1 MDLGSQ
7 APALLCLAHR
17 GFTERARA
25 DMAHAS
31 PKPSA
36 AGGSGI
42 TARAVLL
49 GLLFT
54 AILGVVTP
62 YCDLVLQ
69 GTWIASCH
77 LPIGVFVL
85 FVVMLLGVN
94 TPLLHFASRWG
105 FTTRELYT
113 IYTMML
119 LGAGIPSFG
128 LTEYLF
134 PTIAGAYYMAT
145 PENGWIERTFR
156 HIPQWMVPYDVAG
169 ALYSAGAPAGGGG
182 GAAYAL
188 LPQWMQPGGR
198 SVVVSFY
205 EGLKLGERVPW
216 GAWSVPIIT
225 WTFAALVL
233 YWCLACLSTLLRKQ
247 WIDHERLVFPLVQVP
262 LELAHDQSPRS
273 PLPSFFRNRWMW
285 LGCAIPLIVHSVNG
299 LHFHYP
305 AFPEIRLAWP
315 LNQYLTGR
323 LWANAGIVHMV
334 IHFSVVGFSYLIA
347 TELAFSFWFF
357 FLVFILEGAVF
368 SFLGIQLHPLPG
380 YPTPPHS
387 ALQMIG
393 AFLAITGYMAWSGRQ
408 QWRVVWAHA
417 LGHLRGGDDHEPLPL
432 RHAFWGLVMGLGV
445 LCAWCMMAGLPLL
458 LAALI
463 FVFLLVFSLV
473 LTRLVSEG
481 GLLFVQAFRPSDVIV
496 ATAGT
501 SVISPRSHVVLSF
514 IQTAFMFDLR
524 TFLMPSFM
532 DAYRLA
538 DASGLSTRR
547 LLPWLG
553 LAIVVAI
560 ASSYVALLLMAY
572 KLGGARFMQW
582 FMIISPRQNLTFV
595 VSYLNQ
601 PYPTSVANWLLILGG
616 AATTALLSWMRSL
629 HVWWPLHPLGY
640 AMGPSWPMIQ
650 LWFSMLLGWLL
661 KSLILR
667 YGGFRRFREAKP
679 FFLGLVVGEF
689 GAAGLWL
696 IVDFLAGK
704 SGHRFFLN

>member
-1 MDLGSQ
+1 MARTSTEPS
-7 APALLCLAHR
+7 PAR
-17 GFTERARA
+17 
-25 DMAHAS
+25 S
-31 PKPSA
+31 
-36 AGGSGI
+36 SGI

-54 AILGVVTP
+54 AVLGVVTP

-85 FVVMLLGVN
+85 FVVMLLAVN
-94 TPLLHFASRWG
+94 APLLRFAGRLG
-105 FTTRELYT
+105 FTVRELYT

-134 PTIAGAYYMAT
+134 PTLAGAYYMAT
-145 PENGWIERTFR
+145 PENAWVERTFQY
-156 HIPQWMVPYDVAG
+156 IPQWMVPYDVAG
-169 ALYSAGAPAGGGG
+169 AVHSAGGAASGGGG
-182 GAAYAL
+182 VAYPL

-205 EGLKLGERVPW
+205 EGLKLGQRVPW

-233 YWCLACLSTLLRKQ
+233 YWCMACLSGLLRKQ
-247 WIDHERLVFPLVQVP
+247 WIDNERLVFPLVQVP

-273 PLPSFFRNRWMW
+273 PLPGFFRDRWMW
-285 LGCAIPLIVHSVNG
+285 LGCAIPLIIHSLNG
-299 LHFHYP
+299 LHFYFP
-305 AFPEIRLAWP
+305 AVPEVRLAWP
-315 LNQYLTGR
+315 LNQYFTGR
-323 LWANAGIVHMV
+323 LWANVGIVQMIV
-334 IHFSVVGFSYLIA
+334 HFSVVGFSYLIA

-357 FLVFILEGAVF
+357 FVVFILEGALF
-368 SFLGIQLHPLPG
+368 SFFGLQLHPLPG

-393 AFLAITGYMAWSGRQ
+393 AFLALAGYMAWSGRQ
-408 QWRVVWAHA
+408 QWRNVWDHA
-417 LGHLRGGDDHEPLPL
+417 LGRLRGDDANEPLPL
-432 RHAFWGLVMGLGV
+432 RHAFWGLIAGLVV
-445 LCAWCMMAGLPLL
+445 LCLWCVAAGLPFV
-458 LAALI
+458 LAVL
-463 FVFLLVFSLV
+463 VFLFLVVFSLV

-481 GLLFVQAFRPSDVIV
+481 GLLFVQAFRPTDVII
-496 ATAGT
+496 AAAGT
-501 SVISPRSHVVLSF
+501 SVINARSQVVLSF

-532 DAYRLA
+532 DSYRLA

-553 LAIVVAI
+553 AAVVVAI
-560 ASSYVALLLMAY
+560 ASSYVAFLLMTY
-572 KLGGARFMQW
+572 KLGGARFMSW
-582 FMIISPRQNLTFV
+582 FLILSPRQSLTFV
-595 VSYLNQ
+595 VAYLNQ
-601 PYPTSVANWLLILGG
+601 PYPTSVANWLLILCG
-616 AATTALLSWMRSL
+616 AGTTGLLSWMRSM
-629 HVWWPLHPLGY
+629 HAWWPLHPLGY

-650 LWFSMLLGWLL
+650 LWFSMLLGWAL

-696 IVDFLAGK
+696 ILDFLSGK
-704 SGHRFFLN
+704 SGHRFFLS